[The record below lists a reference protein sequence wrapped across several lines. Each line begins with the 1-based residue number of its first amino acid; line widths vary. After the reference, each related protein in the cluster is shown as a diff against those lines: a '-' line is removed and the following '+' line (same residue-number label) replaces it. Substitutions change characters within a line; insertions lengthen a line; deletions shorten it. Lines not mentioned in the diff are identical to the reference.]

1 MCVTFMDLSCIYP
14 CKGCHD
20 EEGSNMRKSI
30 RFSARITEKT
40 DSEMKKLKALYK
52 VSESDLI
59 SMLIRK
65 EILRV
70 VTNGEI

>member
-1 MCVTFMDLSCIYP
+1 
-14 CKGCHD
+14 
-20 EEGSNMRKSI
+20 MRKSI

-40 DSEMKKLKALYK
+40 NSEMKKLKALYK

-65 EILRV
+65 EILRA